1 MFRRSSVLGPLIA
14 LLVVGVGFVQQAD
27 AKSYRVHGKQVVV
40 DENAGTYTMHGG
52 LIGDWAVTSFEEDAG
67 GVLFRAH
74 GTETFSGCLNR
85 GHDRS
90 CKGDPKGTL
99 EFTFEYAALFGSAD
113 PSSLVWGACLH
124 PIVSGT
130 GAFAGSRG
138 VLTMVDHP
146 SAQGV
151 TTRYIGSITLA
162 GDRKGHG
169 ARAGAAAT
177 AATLPR
183 CGGS

>member
-1 MFRRSSVLGPLIA
+1 MLRRIPILGPVLAIA
-14 LLVVGVGFVQQAD
+14 VAMGFVAQAD
-27 AKSYRVHGKQVVV
+27 AKSYRVQGKQVVV
-40 DENAGTYTMHGG
+40 DENAGTYTMRGG

-99 EFTFEYAALFGSAD
+99 EFTFEYSALFGSAD

-124 PIVSGT
+124 PIVSGA
-130 GAFAGSRG
+130 GAFAGAQG

-146 SAQGV
+146 TPEGV
-151 TTRYIGSITLA
+151 KTRYIGSITLA
-162 GDRKGHG
+162 GERKRSA
-169 ARAGAAAT
+169 ARASTSA
-177 AATLPR
+177 LPR
-183 CGGS
+183 CGGA